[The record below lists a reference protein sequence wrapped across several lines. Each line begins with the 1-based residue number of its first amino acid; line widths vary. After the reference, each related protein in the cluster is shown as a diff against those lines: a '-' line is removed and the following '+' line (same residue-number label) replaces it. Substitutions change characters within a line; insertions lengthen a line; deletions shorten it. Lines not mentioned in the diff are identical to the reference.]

1 MKDWLITCWIKKIV
15 SFLTLII
22 VMNVNAQSVTKQ
34 LKAQSGAAVIYDR
47 SSKFDHSFNQAVF
60 ENGVIELRKLGYLI
74 KEVEPASQVQ
84 AQLGV
89 MKLARRGYNPIIG
102 IGYSV
107 SPAIKRAAIAFPD
120 VSFVIID
127 NVVDLPNVQSIT
139 FHEEQGAYLA
149 GVLAASKSQ
158 TGHIGF
164 IGGMDIPLI
173 TKFSCGYLLGAQSV
187 SPNIKLTRHYIGST
201 FNAWNDPSKGVEL
214 ARHQNELGADVIFAA
229 AGGSGLGVYQ
239 AANDHGFYAIAVDSN
254 QNKLYPGAILSSMVK
269 RLGQAV
275 FQAVIDFNDQNW
287 QSGHI
292 EYGLEDN
299 WVGLT
304 RDQYNQFSFSE
315 QLDKTVTQ
323 KKLHLLSNIDAMEH
337 MLDRCTKGIE

>member
-1 MKDWLITCWIKKIV
+1 MKDWLVTGWVKVVIC
-15 SFLTLII
+15 LTLSI
-22 VMNVNAQSVTKQ
+22 VVNANAQPVKKQ
-34 LKAQSGAAVIYDR
+34 EKEMAGAAVIYDR

-60 ENGVIELRKLGYLI
+60 ENGVVRLKKLGYTI
-74 KEVEPASQVQ
+74 KEVEPASRVQ

-107 SPAIKRAAIAFPD
+107 SPAIESAAIAFPG

-127 NVVDLPNVQSIT
+127 SVVDLPNVQSIT

-149 GVLAASKSQ
+149 GVLAALKSK

-164 IGGMDIPLI
+164 IGGMNIPLI

-187 SPNIKLTRHYIGST
+187 NPHIKLTRHYVGST

-214 ARHQNELGADVIFAA
+214 ARHQHELGADVIFAA

-254 QNKLYPGAILSSMVK
+254 QNKLYPGAILTSMVK
-269 RLGQAV
+269 RLGQAA
-275 FQAVIDFNDQNW
+275 FQTVIDFNDKSW
-287 QSGHI
+287 QPGHI

-304 RDQYNQFSFSE
+304 RDQYNNSSFNDRIA
-315 QLDKTVTQ
+315 QTVTQ
-323 KKLHLLSNIDAMEH
+323 QKLQLLANIDAMKH
-337 MLDRCTKGIE
+337 MLSRCTKGIE